1 MFFRSI
7 LTVTL
12 SAVVLVYATAI
23 TREVKIPSGSDVKQ
37 WCTQWETSCA
47 STVGV
52 SGTPATRCGPGDN
65 GADTAR
71 VYCMSVYGDDAGE
84 TTDLTEDNAQA
95 MGVQF
100 A

>member
-7 LTVTL
+7 LAIAL
-12 SAVVLVYATAI
+12 SAVTFVYADDI
-23 TREVKIPSGSDVKQ
+23 SRDVVVADGTDLTQFCSQ
-37 WCTQWETSCA
+37 WDSTCTD
-47 STVGV
+47 TVGV
-52 SGTPATRCGPGDN
+52 SGTPASNCTPDS
-65 GADTAR
+65 ADTAS

-100 A
+100 L